1 MKGRARDERP
11 IGAPQGRQAAS
22 TGRVEGTH
30 PFTQRHPSV
39 RPTRSK
45 ISRPPISSLSSLSL
59 QDRLRA
65 DVIERVRSSRTAI
78 LSRARGDGESPAL
91 LRDGVRSELADILA
105 EEVTRAKRR
114 RDDSLDP
121 SANSDAASPPSN
133 DATPERTDRSLA
145 FASTSDDGMW
155 NDDLIVKSRTRT
167 AVSAPSAPASAPGDA
182 SSSPSIDG
190 STATW
195 DETAAR
201 LTSVEYEDLMLAMH
215 ASLEDDLRREEA
227 ALLAAEL
234 ENAEAEEA
242 EDLNATVDAFEAWQV
257 DSAHASGLAKTEI
270 AVLCPVCTSRRVLA
284 TDNSLFCGCGNFRL
298 MRGEVCGEYVLQKGS
313 AGISREDE
321 GEAGF
326 GLRRLRMRLE
336 DTYAAHAGFK
346 GCGDVKALVFDVRDA
361 FGVEALWAE
370 CAKCGYIETVM

>member
-1 MKGRARDERP
+1 M
-11 IGAPQGRQAAS
+11 
-22 TGRVEGTH
+22 EGTH

-45 ISRPPISSLSSLSL
+45 ISRPPISYLSSLSL

-167 AVSAPSAPASAPGDA
+167 AVSAPSAPGDA

-215 ASLEDDLRREEA
+215 ASL
-227 ALLAAEL
+227 
-234 ENAEAEEA
+234 
-242 EDLNATVDAFEAWQV
+242 
-257 DSAHASGLAKTEI
+257 
-270 AVLCPVCTSRRVLA
+270 
-284 TDNSLFCGCGNFRL
+284 
-298 MRGEVCGEYVLQKGS
+298 
-313 AGISREDE
+313 
-321 GEAGF
+321 
-326 GLRRLRMRLE
+326 
-336 DTYAAHAGFK
+336 
-346 GCGDVKALVFDVRDA
+346 
-361 FGVEALWAE
+361 
-370 CAKCGYIETVM
+370 

>member
-1 MKGRARDERP
+1 M
-11 IGAPQGRQAAS
+11 
-22 TGRVEGTH
+22 EGTH

-45 ISRPPISSLSSLSL
+45 ISPPPISYLSSLSL

-155 NDDLIVKSRTRT
+155 NDELIVRSRTRT
-167 AVSAPSAPASAPGDA
+167 AVSAPSAPTSAPGDA

-257 DSAHASGLAKTEI
+257 DTAHASGLSKNEI

>member
-1 MKGRARDERP
+1 
-11 IGAPQGRQAAS
+11 
-22 TGRVEGTH
+22 
-30 PFTQRHPSV
+30 
-39 RPTRSK
+39 
-45 ISRPPISSLSSLSL
+45 
-59 QDRLRA
+59 
-65 DVIERVRSSRTAI
+65 
-78 LSRARGDGESPAL
+78 
-91 LRDGVRSELADILA
+91 
-105 EEVTRAKRR
+105 
-114 RDDSLDP
+114 
-121 SANSDAASPPSN
+121 
-133 DATPERTDRSLA
+133 
-145 FASTSDDGMW
+145 
-155 NDDLIVKSRTRT
+155 
-167 AVSAPSAPASAPGDA
+167 
-182 SSSPSIDG
+182 
-190 STATW
+190 
-195 DETAAR
+195 
-201 LTSVEYEDLMLAMH
+201 MLAMH

-257 DSAHASGLAKTEI
+257 DSAHASGLAKNEI

-313 AGISREDE
+313 AGRSREDE

-336 DTYAAHAGFK
+336 DTYATHAGFK